1 MGAGVLSPPLRQR
14 DRELVQIV
22 QDAFGDSAARSGDW
36 LKCRPGCT
44 QCCHGTFAINQ
55 LDAARL
61 RLGLAAVAEF
71 DPQRAQRVVSRAE
84 DAVRRLSDDFPGD
97 VTTGVLA
104 EDDASAASFD
114 EFANHEPCPVL
125 DPESGTCDLY
135 AHRPLTCRV
144 FGPPIRSEEGLGVC
158 ELCFIGASTAII
170 ETCELKLPSPEIE
183 ERLNADAEHELD
195 RRGWTIIAFALLGPC
210 HED

>member
-1 MGAGVLSPPLRQR
+1 MTAETLSPTLRQR

-22 QDAFGDSAARSGDW
+22 QHAFADSAARSGGW

-61 RLGLAAVAEF
+61 RVGLAELIES

-84 DAVRRLSDDFPGD
+84 DAVRRLSHDFPGD
-97 VTTGVLA
+97 VTKGVLA
-104 EDDASAASFD
+104 EDDASAAAFD

-158 ELCFIGASTAII
+158 ELCFIGASRATI
-170 ETCELKLPSPEIE
+170 ESCELKLPPPEIE
-183 ERLNADAEHELD
+183 EGLNADAEEELS
-195 RRGWTIIAFALLGPC
+195 RRGSTIIAFALLRPC
-210 HED
+210 NAD

>member
-1 MGAGVLSPPLRQR
+1 MSPGTLSPPLRRR
-14 DRELVQIV
+14 DHDLVEIV
-22 QDAFGDSAARSGDW
+22 QHAFADSAARSGDW
-36 LKCRPGCT
+36 LKCRAGCT

-61 RLGLAAVAEF
+61 RIGLAVIAES
-71 DPQRAQRVVSRAE
+71 DPQRAQRVVARAE

-97 VTTGVLA
+97 ITTGVLA
-104 EDDASAASFD
+104 EDDTSAAAFD

-158 ELCFIGASTAII
+158 ELCFIGASKPTI
-170 ETCELKLPSPEIE
+170 ESCELKLPPPAIE
-183 ERLNADAEHELD
+183 ERLNADAEHELG
-195 RRGWTIIAFALLGPC
+195 RRGSTIIAFALLRPC
-210 HED
+210 SDD